1 MKQLGYSATT
11 MLADLL
17 EIPAPRRRGRPVK
30 SDIDAA
36 VVIREAALKAFGRA
50 GFQGTSIADIAR
62 LAGVAK
68 PLVHYHYASKE
79 VLWEAAVNGAVA
91 NLMDELASFRKGLNA
106 LPIQD
111 LLRQIS
117 RQLVVFASRHPA
129 LVHIVID
136 ETAKGGPRAQWIQ
149 VHFLLPSYAVAKNLL
164 SGIALMQGP
173 TASPPP
179 VEHIV
184 PIVLGV
190 MNFAFMEAEVIRK
203 AYGVDVYSD
212 VYIERHG
219 DLLFQFIRGLLVK
232 T

>member
-1 MKQLGYSATT
+1 
-11 MLADLL
+11 MLAHRT
-17 EIPAPRRRGRPVK
+17 EIPIPRRRGRPSK
-30 SDIDAA
+30 SDINASMD
-36 VVIREAALKAFGRA
+36 IRAAALKAFGRA
-50 GFQGTSIADIAR
+50 GFQGTSIADIAQ

-68 PLVHYHYASKE
+68 PLVHYHFESKE
-79 VLWEAAVNGAVA
+79 VLWEAAVTDAVA
-91 NLMDELASFRKGLNA
+91 TLMGEMSSFRQGLNT

-129 LVHIVID
+129 LVHIVVD
-136 ETAKGGPRAQWIQ
+136 ETAKGGPRAQWLQ
-149 VHFLLPSYAVAKNLL
+149 EHFLLPSYAVAKSLL
-164 SGIALMQGP
+164 NGIAMMQSP
-173 TASPPP
+173 TMAPLP

-212 VYIERHG
+212 DYIDRHG
-219 DLLFQFIRGLLVK
+219 ELLFQLIRSFLVK